1 MHDANNK
8 EVDYLFHTICK
19 PEFDR
24 VQVEDLACKIWEKLK
39 VPHGGNNQVKKE
51 RPTNW
56 LFLSHDEPSRPFPL
70 H

>member
-1 MHDANNK
+1 
-8 EVDYLFHTICK
+8 
-19 PEFDR
+19 
-24 VQVEDLACKIWEKLK
+24 LACKIWEKLK